1 LSRGWLN
8 LNGGCGIFRDI
19 GGRPKMKYKSK
30 EAVKNLEIYKE
41 FNWQKVKKLADEIG
55 VKFYSGSTTYSSNGL
70 GFRINNYDKTKINIE
85 GYVKLYNDNYEAQEL
100 RRVSKKLFWLKIELY
115 FLKNN
120 IQYVVS
126 ENEKYIQII
135 KEEGK

>member
-1 LSRGWLN
+1 
-8 LNGGCGIFRDI
+8 
-19 GGRPKMKYKSK
+19 MKYKSK

-85 GYVKLYNDNYEAQEL
+85 GYVKLYNDVYEAQEL

>member
-1 LSRGWLN
+1 LN

-85 GYVKLYNDNYEAQEL
+85 GYVKLYNDVYEAQEL